1 MNITSESSLDFI
13 FNPKRIALIGVTS
26 NPQSVGGKVLQNL
39 IGGGFQGVVYPVNPQ
54 FEAVLGIQCY
64 PSLQNL
70 PKSPDLAVIC
80 SPPQSVPDYV
90 MQCGDCGVKG
100 VIIISAGF
108 KETGEAGKLLETKI
122 MEIQSHH
129 NGMRILGPNCLGVIV
144 PRAGLNASFSTG
156 MPRDGDIAFISQS
169 GALCSSVLDWALEE
183 NIGFSYFVSIGN
195 MLDVDFGDLIDYFGE
210 DEKTKSIIL
219 YIESIRDARKFMSA
233 SRAFARTKPIIAF
246 KGGRYPESAEAAA
259 SHTGAMASEDAIYDA
274 AFKRAGMA
282 RVTNIGE
289 IFDCADLI
297 GRKKIPLGPKLGI
310 ITNAGG
316 PGVIATDSLI
326 ANGGVLANF
335 SEKTLSELD
344 KNLPSAWSHRNP
356 VDILGDARSKR
367 VAKTLEIVLQD
378 QNVDA
383 VLVIITPQAMTNP
396 ASIAKVVGQMADTTT
411 KPILAAWLGGQS
423 MREGIRILNASGIAT
438 YTTPEQAV
446 GAFMKLVSYSRNLES
461 LYETPKDILLQFP
474 VDRKIIRERF
484 NSVFTLGKNI
494 LSETESKDLLQ
505 AYGIPVTQPYLSAS
519 PEEAVEIAG
528 SVGYPLVL
536 KIESPDITHKSDCGG
551 VILDISN
558 KESLIKGYQTIIDNV
573 KNKLPDAKITGVTLQ
588 KMIAVD
594 DGIEMILGT
603 KKDPVFGTVIMV
615 GSGGVTAELF
625 GDSVLGFPPL
635 NERLAYKMIK
645 DLKIWPLLNGYR
657 GKPKLNIERLVE
669 MLIRLSY
676 LVSDYPEIK
685 ELDIN
690 PLLVTQNDVVALD
703 ARVILDRKIIENPIK
718 PYSHLVLRPYPEEF
732 VKKIVLHNHE
742 LTLRPIKPEDEPMW
756 FELLGSCSKESL
768 YTRFRSFFDW
778 RSHQVA
784 SRYCF
789 IDYEREIAI
798 VAEIEEKGKR
808 KLLGVGRLIVEPDQ
822 KSVEYAILVC
832 DAWQNKGLGSTLTK
846 YCVDIAK
853 QWGMQRI
860 IAHTNVDN
868 PRMIAVF
875 KKLDFEIIPA
885 PEGFSVDVI
894 KELI

>member
-70 PKSPDLAVIC
+70 PKSPDLAIIC

-90 MQCGDCGVKG
+90 MQCGECGIKG
-100 VIIISAGF
+100 IIIISAGF
-108 KETGEAGKLLETKI
+108 KETGEAGKLLETKV
-122 MEIQSHH
+122 MEIQSSY

-297 GRKKIPLGPKLGI
+297 GRKKIPSGPRLGI

-316 PGVIATDSLI
+316 PGVIATDYLI
-326 ANGGVLANF
+326 ANGGVLANL

-344 KNLPSAWSHRNP
+344 KNLPQAWSHRNP

-367 VAKTLEIVLQD
+367 VSKTLEIVLQD

-423 MREGIRILNASGIAT
+423 MREGIRILNTSGIAT

-484 NSVFTLGKNI
+484 NSVFILDKNI
-494 LSETESKDLLQ
+494 LSETTSKDLLQ
-505 AYGIPVTQPYLSAS
+505 AYGIPVTQPYLSTT
-519 PEEAVEIAG
+519 PEEAVAIAG
-528 SVGYPLVL
+528 RVGYPLVL
-536 KIESPDITHKSDCGG
+536 KIESPHITHKSDCGG
-551 VILDISN
+551 VILNISD
-558 KESLIKGYQTIIDNV
+558 KESLLKGYQSIINNV
-573 KNKLPDAKITGVTLQ
+573 KNKLPDAKITGVTIQ
-588 KMIAVD
+588 KMITAD

-657 GKPKLNIERLVE
+657 GKPKLNIEHLVE

-690 PLLVTQNDVVALD
+690 PLLVTQNNVVALD

-742 LTLRPIKPEDEPMW
+742 LILRPIKPEDEPMW

-768 YTRFRSFFDW
+768 YTRFRSFFNW

-822 KSVEYAILVC
+822 RSVEYAILVC
-832 DAWQNKGLGSTLTK
+832 DDWQNKGLGSTLTK

-853 QWGMQRI
+853 IWGMQRI

-894 KELI
+894 KELV